1 MHRLKTSMPGMEAE
15 KAAER
20 KKAERDVRE
29 VSVTAGPASAS
40 AIDVPSARSVTDGPT
55 AFIALMK
62 MKVQSTPTQ
71 STRNSTKAL
80 PLGARGRRAGRGRMR
95 ETARGRPG
103 EREEGTAGSQARKWC
118 WWWCR
123 R

>member
-1 MHRLKTSMPGMEAE
+1 MTCHAVKKKMKPKTLRSSATAMHRLKTSMPGMEAE

-71 STRNSTKAL
+71 STRNSTKAQSKL
-80 PLGARGRRAGRGRMR
+80 
-95 ETARGRPG
+95 T
-103 EREEGTAGSQARKWC
+103 RKP
-118 WWWCR
+118 R
-123 R
+123 